1 MVSCRTGSSASCREV
16 GRAQAMTRALKSLV
30 IGGGWLVANAV
41 PVAATHSLGPTPT
54 VPLVAADYVNGVLA
68 AREPIRLI
76 DLRPSKD
83 YEVSRLPQARSIP
96 LAELRNRNSEIPRVG
111 LVVLYCTCEPGGE
124 WHGCELLQVRGCGN
138 VVVLAGC

>member
-16 GRAQAMTRALKSLV
+16 GWAQTMTRALRSLV

-41 PVAATHSLGPTPT
+41 PVAATHSLGPMPT
-54 VPLVAADYVNGVLA
+54 VPLVAADYVKGVLA

-76 DLRPSKD
+76 DLRPAKD

-96 LAELRNRNSEIPRVG
+96 LSELRNRNSEIPRVG
-111 LVVLYCTCEPGGE
+111 LVVLNSE
-124 WHGCELLQVRGCGN
+124 RGMDRS
-138 VVVLAGC
+138 